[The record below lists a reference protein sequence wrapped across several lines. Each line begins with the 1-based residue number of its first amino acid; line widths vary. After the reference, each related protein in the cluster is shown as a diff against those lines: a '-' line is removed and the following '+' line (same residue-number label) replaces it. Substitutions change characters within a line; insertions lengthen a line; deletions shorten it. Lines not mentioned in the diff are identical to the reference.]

1 MAPIPS
7 VEKSVTEPEPVPVKI
22 EEPIAETPAATKV
35 EVVKEP

>member
-7 VEKSVTEPEPVPVKI
+7 VEKSVTEPEPVKI
-22 EEPIAETPAATKV
+22 EETIAETPAATKV